1 MLVAA
6 YSAWLWV
13 KMPYL
18 IRPWRVIES
27 LETGALPES
36 TMGVM
41 AVMLPFVMAML
52 LVFAFLIV
60 LLWFVAFYNERRLI
74 RLVRKMETL
83 PAGGKTNEA
92 SKIPVTLENQE

>member
-1 MLVAA
+1 
-6 YSAWLWV
+6 
-13 KMPYL
+13 MPYL

-27 LETGALPES
+27 LEAGTLSES
-36 TMGVM
+36 TMAIMSVI
-41 AVMLPFVMAML
+41 LPFVMAML

-60 LLWFVAFYNERRLI
+60 LFLFVVFYNERRLI